1 MASMAAPPRR
11 GRIGGAATPSPAVRP
26 AGAGRHLAWLLGGM
40 AVAFLVPFTVAD
52 QLALQRD
59 IYLIVYVAAVVGL
72 FLAWARDTG
81 QSVRE
86 MFTRRWRLAVG
97 LGIVCAGLGAVIATA
112 AEGSSP
118 HPGGIEFIGALL
130 WRGIVYGAAD
140 GLLLS
145 AFPILLVFAAL
156 ADSRLRRG
164 VGGLVAV
171 GAVAMVASL
180 AMTAV
185 YHAGY
190 SDFRGSKL
198 RKPVT
203 GDLVWSV
210 PTLATL
216 NPVGAPIAHVGVHI
230 GAVVHNY
237 DTDLFL
243 PPHSALAVPATAAPV
258 VPTLHLVDVE
268 RQDPFTPVR
277 PRELMATVTYP
288 ARHAER
294 YPHGVWFGRAQ
305 HGADRGPGQP
315 RLCGRVD
322 RSHLRGAGGRVP
334 RRARGAPGARVRR
347 RGSEGARVIYK
358 RASTPAW
365 PTSGRS
371 NLTARSTLSAPIS
384 RRSSTF
390 T

>member
-1 MASMAAPPRR
+1 MPRTDRGTPAAS
-11 GRIGGAATPSPAVRP
+11 SSS
-26 AGAGRHLAWLLGGM
+26 
-40 AVAFLVPFTVAD
+40 
-52 QLALQRD
+52 
-59 IYLIVYVAAVVGL
+59 
-72 FLAWARDTG
+72 AR
-81 QSVRE
+81 
-86 MFTRRWRLAVG
+86 F
-97 LGIVCAGLGAVIATA
+97 C
-112 AEGSSP
+112 
-118 HPGGIEFIGALL
+118 

-156 ADSRLRRG
+156 KHSRLRRRA
-164 VGGLVAV
+164 GGLIAV

-243 PPHSALAVPATAAPV
+243 PPH
-258 VPTLHLVDVE
+258 
-268 RQDPFTPVR
+268 
-277 PRELMATVTYP
+277 
-288 ARHAER
+288 
-294 YPHGVWFGRAQ
+294 
-305 HGADRGPGQP
+305 
-315 RLCGRVD
+315 
-322 RSHLRGAGGRVP
+322 
-334 RRARGAPGARVRR
+334 
-347 RGSEGARVIYK
+347 
-358 RASTPAW
+358 
-365 PTSGRS
+365 
-371 NLTARSTLSAPIS
+371 
-384 RRSSTF
+384 
-390 T
+390 